1 MFLDI
6 FSEMQRAQR
15 WSPASEAMVIRN
27 ALDQARIADDLGYG
41 CWWSVE
47 HHGAGEFSL
56 SAVPEMFNVALA
68 MSTKRLRIGHSGV
81 LTPFQINHPIRV
93 AERAAFVDL
102 LSDGRLEMGLAR
114 SSACEWDTFGVAKDD
129 TQPQFDELTR
139 MLPKMWSNEPFSW
152 DSNVISVP
160 SINIV
165 PKPQQKFPRMWCM
178 GMSEEGART
187 AGRLGVG
194 FIGTTVMEPVAKT
207 MKLLKVFAEGGE
219 GREEEISAP
228 NDGFGLFTFVHC
240 AASREAA
247 IESRAAEAAM
257 WYVNAAPGVLKFPRD
272 RLMAAIRSEPIPG
285 GQSWRQASVNGEDV
299 PDCDP
304 NDPHPVIRQLN
315 RQFLGMPIDAEE
327 AYEAITNVDSVIIG
341 DAEVCYDKMLKF
353 KAAGVDRLL
362 CLQQFG
368 QLSHE
373 QVCSSI
379 RRVGEEILPYISAPG
394 VSSANFPNRGL

>member
-15 WSPASEAMVIRN
+15 WTSASEAIVIRN
-27 ALDQARIADDLGYG
+27 ALEQAKIADDLGYN

-56 SAVPEMFNVALA
+56 SSTPEMFNVALA
-68 MSTKRLRIGHSGV
+68 MSTNRLRIGHSGV

-93 AERAAFVDL
+93 AERAAFVDV

-114 SSACEWDTFGVAKDD
+114 SSVCEWDTFGVPKED

-139 MLPKMWSNEPFSW
+139 MLPKMWSDESFSW
-152 DSNVISVP
+152 ESNVISVP
-160 SINIV
+160 SVSIV
-165 PKPQQKFPRMWCM
+165 PKPVQKFPRIWCM

-207 MKLLKVFAEGGE
+207 LKLMKVFAEGGQR
-219 GREEEISAP
+219 REEEVAAP

-240 AASREAA
+240 AASRQAA
-247 IESRAAEAAM
+247 IDSRAAEAAM

-272 RLMAAIRSEPIPG
+272 RLLAAIRSEAIPG
-285 GQSWRQASVNGEDV
+285 GQSWRQASVEGEAD
-299 PDCDP
+299 PACDP

-315 RQFLGMPIDAEE
+315 RQYLGMAIDPEE
-327 AYEAITNVDSVIIG
+327 AYEAITHVDSVIIG
-341 DAEVCYDKMLKF
+341 DAEACYDKILKF
-353 KAAGVDRLL
+353 KEAGVERLL

-379 RRVGEEILPYISAPG
+379 RRVGEEILPYITTAEASPQRY
-394 VSSANFPNRGL
+394 PNRGL